1 MLSSR
6 LLGLFSIPHVFFLCV
21 ILGRFYC
28 YVFKFPVFSSAIS
41 ILLLIPSMYFLYQIL
56 YFSSRSFVWFFFIFS
71 VLLIMYVF
79 SFKYLK
85 IVVTVL
91 LTSLLVSSF
100 LSFLDLF
107 LLNGFS
113 LGFGSHFPVSSK
125 ILQFLTGCWTF

>member
-1 MLSSR
+1 
-6 LLGLFSIPHVFFLCV
+6 
-21 ILGRFYC
+21 
-28 YVFKFPVFSSAIS
+28 
-41 ILLLIPSMYFLYQIL
+41 MYFLYQIL

-107 LLNGFS
+107 LLNGFP

-125 ILQFLTGCWTF
+125 IL

>member
-1 MLSSR
+1 
-6 LLGLFSIPHVFFLCV
+6 
-21 ILGRFYC
+21 
-28 YVFKFPVFSSAIS
+28 
-41 ILLLIPSMYFLYQIL
+41 MYFLYKIL
-56 YFSSRSFVWFFFIFS
+56 YFSSRSFVWFFSIFS

-91 LTSLLVSSF
+91 LMSLLVSSF

-107 LLNGFS
+107 LLNGFP

-125 ILQFLTGCWTF
+125 VS